1 MKAIE
6 LQINRW
12 YELNSL
18 RVRAINLEGLIS
30 LHESIKHLKGL
41 ELTEE
46 ILLKCGFVRYD
57 GWDDQ
62 NYWCLPDEQGL
73 VNRFELFETDNGF
86 ELPSGAKC
94 EFLHTLQNCYYFHYL
109 DNELTINL

>member
-1 MKAIE
+1 MKASE
-6 LQINRW
+6 LMLNNYVKDNKGTISTIN
-12 YELNSL
+12 EL
-18 RVRAINLEGLIS
+18 RVMNVELRNDIDYVDCDYEDLQPI
-30 LHESIKHLKGL
+30 

-73 VNRFELFETDNGF
+73 VNRFELIIKTH
-86 ELPSGAKC
+86 L
-94 EFLHTLQNCYYFHYL
+94 L
-109 DNELTINL
+109 